1 MCKENKKFEK
11 KCNLSQ
17 PSCISRKHLQ
27 NEQHLSSLDHIQWRQ
42 ISYQEKKRKGL
53 TPAIQIVNMS
63 TEKFHASYLNI

>member
-1 MCKENKKFEK
+1 MQFVAAT
-11 KCNLSQ
+11 
-17 PSCISRKHLQ
+17 CISRKNLQ
-27 NEQHLSSLDHIQWRQ
+27 NEKHLSSLDHIQWRQ

>member
-1 MCKENKKFEK
+1 MRKENKKFEK
-11 KCNLSQ
+11 NAICGSHPVFPEKN
-17 PSCISRKHLQ
+17 LQ
-27 NEQHLSSLDHIQWRQ
+27 NEKHLSSLDHIQWRQ